1 LKTEP
6 VHDIELALFFTS
18 DIKTGM
24 KALLEDKWTIQSPH
38 FTKEQTLILKG
49 VGILLIVLHNFFHNL
64 TPIIGEN
71 EFSFQAQT
79 SWRFYQ
85 TVQSHPAE
93 LLRATFTYFGHYGVQ
108 IFIFFSAYGLTRKY
122 NKEPLVFGDFF
133 KGRLFKIYLSFLL
146 CLSIYIL
153 LGLVKAA
160 FMSDEKVFYW
170 NSLLWKALL
179 ISNFIPRQAL
189 MPVGPWWFLP
199 FIFQFY
205 LFYPLFLKL
214 FQKFRVKFLI
224 LTGIAFICLER
235 LINPFLIANDMNINY
250 MIFGHVPVVCLGVYI
265 GARESIKIP
274 AIYVVLSFAL
284 FAMAIVNSYAWLIS
298 DLTFT
303 VLILIVFIAA
313 FNSRLQQSAMV
324 ALLIFFGDLSF
335 HLFMVNGFLRT
346 PFHSFAETYNVW
358 WIDNLTALASLFF
371 STLFAF
377 ILSRIDRR
385 LRLIFHS

>member
-1 LKTEP
+1 
-6 VHDIELALFFTS
+6 
-18 DIKTGM
+18 M
-24 KALLEDKWTIQSPH
+24 KALLEDKWTIQSSH

-79 SWRFYQ
+79 SWKFYQ
-85 TVQSHPAE
+85 TIQNHPAE
-93 LLRATFTYFGHYGVQ
+93 LLRAAFTYFGHYGVQ

-122 NKEPLVFGDFF
+122 NKEALAFGDFF

-146 CLSIYIL
+146 CLSIYII
-153 LGLVKAA
+153 LGVLKTT

-179 ISNFIPRQAL
+179 ISNFIPGQAL

-284 FAMAIVNSYAWLIS
+284 FAMAMVNSYAWLIS

-303 VLILIVFIAA
+303 LLILMVFIAA

-371 STLFAF
+371 STLFAL

-385 LRLIFHS
+385 LRLMFHS